1 MRLDDSLI
9 YQRWIND
16 VEHKRSSARAKK
28 DGFDHFVVTAV
39 LSGTLE
45 VDTQGSQLT
54 VPSQTIS
61 VLDLSYPMTTRARNA
76 HIVTLAVAR
85 DRLSETTAA
94 LVGAKGL
101 VLEGTMATFLT
112 QHLEQLAI
120 SATNL
125 QPNEA
130 RQMVEVTLSMLFAAI
145 NSHDNYSRDRSKNFC
160 LIKNYVE
167 AHLTERDLG
176 LDRIIVETGLSRAT
190 IYRQFRQNG
199 GVSGYIRDRRLR
211 RLAIELVKSREPLAN
226 LAFDVGF
233 ASAAHASRSF
243 YDKYGIRPGEYRKTF
258 HAPWSNDIPEAL
270 MDVFLK
276 EVLPQQLIERH

>member
-1 MRLDDSLI
+1 M
-9 YQRWIND
+9 
-16 VEHKRSSARAKK
+16 
-28 DGFDHFVVTAV
+28 
-39 LSGTLE
+39 
-45 VDTQGSQLT
+45 DTQGSKLT

-101 VLEGTMATFLT
+101 VLEGTMATFFT

-145 NSHDNYSRDRSKNFC
+145 NSHDNYSRERPKNFC

-258 HAPWSNDIPEAL
+258 HATWSNDIPEAL

-276 EVLPQQLIERH
+276 EVLPQQLIERP